1 MTFSARLKDEIAAI
15 KVNTIEARIE
25 LYALLRFDG
34 NFDKIA
40 IVHSNFNDKVAFCK
54 ELQEWLSKK
63 NKTGKIYE
71 YPIIDTRI
79 FFFAD

>member
-34 NFDKIA
+34 KFDKNKISITLENASIA
-40 IVHSNFNDKVAFCK
+40 N
-54 ELQEWLSKK
+54 
-63 NKTGKIYE
+63 IYF
-71 YPIIDTRI
+71 RN
-79 FFFAD
+79 

>member
-34 NFDKIA
+34 KFDKNKISITLENASIA
-40 IVHSNFNDKVAFCK
+40 RRIYKHIYLAF
-54 ELQEWLSKK
+54 
-63 NKTGKIYE
+63 
-71 YPIIDTRI
+71 
-79 FFFAD
+79 